1 MGEAALTSVWRI
13 RACLRQGG
21 LSRNKVSVG
30 EPADGSPPKKNRR
43 LEFFVELQSP
53 PFFWPRPLYF
63 LHRIEHALFLDHFLS
78 MASIRQ
84 FFCHRFTERQ
94 QAQPWSFSVHRNGGT
109 TVEMHFIPTI
119 WYDIASMHV

>member
-53 PFFWPRPLYF
+53 P
-63 LHRIEHALFLDHFLS
+63 LFLAYTTLLFTPNRACALSRSLSFNGVNSPIFL
-78 MASIRQ
+78 
-84 FFCHRFTERQ
+84 
-94 QAQPWSFSVHRNGGT
+94 PSFYGT
-109 TVEMHFIPTI
+109 STGATLELQCSP
-119 WYDIASMHV
+119 

>member
-53 PFFWPRPLYF
+53 P
-63 LHRIEHALFLDHFLS
+63 LFLAYTTLLFTPLWAYTLS
-78 MASIRQ
+78 RSLSHTGVSSPI
-84 FFCHRFTERQ
+84 F
-94 QAQPWSFSVHRNGGT
+94 QPSFYGT
-109 TVEMHFIPTI
+109 LAGAILEPQC
-119 WYDIASMHV
+119 SP